1 MRADRGARRGTP
13 PGWPCPQAS
22 AAELLPG
29 VRVGQGRFVVG
40 ALLGRGGMASVY
52 RSRDRRLGRDVAL
65 KVMLVESACDAAR
78 VARFEHEAELVAR
91 LPSHPGL
98 LRLLHAGRLPELGE
112 RPFLAATLV
121 EGPTLA
127 FCMASDL
134 RMPARRSVT
143 LALGL
148 GRALA
153 AVHGVGVVHRDLT
166 ARNVMLAHE
175 GDGADPIVVDF
186 GMAAVLEPVPGA
198 SRLTRPD
205 QRPGTVTAMAPEQY
219 LGRPAHPAMDVY
231 ALGRLLYEMLTAE
244 DPHATVSPVRLM
256 ERHRQGARVAPRL
269 AIRGD
274 VGPPELRALVDACL
288 EPDPARRPSTAAIVA
303 ALIGI
308 ERGLE
313 RGGTVLRL
321 AARGRDGGA
330 RAGHEV
336 QRRLA
341 PQAPA
346 RGPSAVTVPRP
357 PASVHEPSVRAG
369 WRIAYLAVTLTGV
382 ALGSWVARSSAVHD
396 EGPARPF
403 VQPSEPA
410 AMAWPTTV
418 VPMIAR
424 SERSRVPDDP
434 PVAGAPPRAAAAI
447 RGPRRAPA
455 CAQQRERA
463 RAAARGWDWP
473 RLLEATAD
481 RACWPDADERTR
493 LRLTAW
499 IEQRRFDACVEGGAD
514 VREPQL
520 VRLVDRCRQR
530 LAAAASHEH
539 EEGVEGPP

>member
-65 KVMLVESACDAAR
+65 KVMRVESACDAAR

-148 GRALA
+148 GRALV
-153 AVHGVGVVHRDLT
+153 AVHGAGVVHRDLT
-166 ARNVMLAHE
+166 ARNVMLEHE
-175 GDGADPIVVDF
+175 GEGAVPIVVDF
-186 GMAAVLEPVPGA
+186 GMAAALEPVPGA

-244 DPHATVSPVRLM
+244 DPHATVSHVRLM

-269 AIRGD
+269 ASRGD
-274 VGPPELRALVDACL
+274 AGPPELRALVDACL
-288 EPDPARRPSTAAIVA
+288 EPYPARRPSAEAIVA
-303 ALIGI
+303 ALIDI
-308 ERGLE
+308 ERRLE

-330 RAGHEV
+330 QVGHEV
-336 QRRLA
+336 RRRIA
-341 PQAPA
+341 PKAA
-346 RGPSAVTVPRP
+346 RGPCTGIVRQP
-357 PASVHEPSVRAG
+357 PALVHEPSVRVG
-369 WRIAYLAVTLTGV
+369 WRMAYLAVTLTGV

-396 EGPARPF
+396 QSPARP
-403 VQPSEPA
+403 VVSQSEPA
-410 AMAWPTTV
+410 AMVWPTTV

-424 SERSRVPDDP
+424 LDRPRVPEDP
-434 PVAGAPPRAAAAI
+434 PAADAPGRAVAAI

-455 CAQQRERA
+455 CAEQRERA
-463 RAAARGWDWP
+463 WAAARGWDWP
-473 RLLEATAD
+473 QLLEATAA

-499 IEQRRFDACVEGGAD
+499 IEQRRFDACVEDGAG
-514 VREPQL
+514 VREPRL
-520 VRLVDRCRQR
+520 VRLVDRCRRR
-530 LAAAASHEH
+530 LAAAAIH
-539 EEGVEGPP
+539 EEGVEDPP

>member
-1 MRADRGARRGTP
+1 
-13 PGWPCPQAS
+13 
-22 AAELLPG
+22 
-29 VRVGQGRFVVG
+29 VRVGRGRFVVG

-52 RSRDRRLGRDVAL
+52 RSRDRTLGRDVAL
-65 KVMLVESACDAAR
+65 KVMRVESACDASR

-134 RMPARRSVT
+134 RMPARRSVA

-148 GRALA
+148 GQALA

-166 ARNVMLAHE
+166 ARNVMLEHE
-175 GDGADPIVVDF
+175 GEGAEPIVVDF
-186 GMAAVLEPVPGA
+186 GMAAVLEPLPGA

-219 LGRPAHPAMDVY
+219 LGCAAHPAMDVY

-244 DPHATVSPVRLM
+244 DPHATVSHVRLM
-256 ERHRQGARVAPRL
+256 ERHREGARVAPRL
-269 AIRGD
+269 ASRGD
-274 VGPPELRALVDACL
+274 AGPPELRALVDACL
-288 EPDPARRPSTAAIVA
+288 EPDPARRPSTAAVVA

-308 ERGLE
+308 AHGLE

-321 AARGRDGGA
+321 AVRGRSG
-330 RAGHEV
+330 RAQAGNEV
-336 QRRLA
+336 RRPVALEA
-341 PQAPA
+341 VA
-346 RGPSAVTVPRP
+346 RGPCPATVPQP
-357 PASVHEPSVRAG
+357 PESRHEPSIRARCR
-369 WRIAYLAVTLTGV
+369 WRIAYLAVTLSGV
-382 ALGSWVARSSAVHD
+382 ALGWWVARPSAVHD
-396 EGPARPF
+396 EGLASPV
-403 VQPSEPA
+403 VQHGEPA
-410 AMAWPTTV
+410 GMTWPTTV
-418 VPMIAR
+418 VPMTAR
-424 SERSRVPDDP
+424 LDRSRVPEDP
-434 PVAGAPPRAAAAI
+434 PVADAPPRAPLTN
-447 RGPRRAPA
+447 RGPRRAPT

-463 RAAARGWDWP
+463 RAAAHRWDWP
-473 RLLEATAD
+473 QLLEATAD

-514 VREPQL
+514 VREPRL

-530 LAAAASHEH
+530 LAAAAIHEGD
-539 EEGVEGPP
+539 EDPR